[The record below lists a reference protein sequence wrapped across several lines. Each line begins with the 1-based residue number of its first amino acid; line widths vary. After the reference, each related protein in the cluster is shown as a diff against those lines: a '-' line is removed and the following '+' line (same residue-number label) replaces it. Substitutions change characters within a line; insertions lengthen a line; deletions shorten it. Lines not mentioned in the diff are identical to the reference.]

1 MGKTI
6 GGIVATAIVLYV
18 FSFIF
23 WGVATVPYQ
32 SLQPVQDSVGAQAA
46 LAEHFSAV
54 GTYMIPGSPADSEN
68 AEAIAAQFESGPVA
82 MVHITSEGRPQYDTS
97 IMIAGFVL
105 NLLIVAA
112 LASLFKVAGASEFRD
127 FARLSLVAAVLAV
140 ILVDGGDM
148 IWWQEPVSWAIWPAI
163 YNLLAIILAGHI
175 LGLFMKESSPRAS
188 EL

>member
-1 MGKTI
+1 
-6 GGIVATAIVLYV
+6 
-18 FSFIF
+18 
-23 WGVATVPYQ
+23 
-32 SLQPVQDSVGAQAA
+32 
-46 LAEHFSAV
+46 
-54 GTYMIPGSPADSEN
+54 
-68 AEAIAAQFESGPVA
+68 

-97 IMIAGFVL
+97 IMITGFVL